1 MKKQMN
7 PKSRSIGTGL
17 SLTKRTISNLE
28 VSELSK
34 QLGGVNAN
42 LPHGALMKGAPFTR
56 NRRCWSF

>member
-1 MKKQMN
+1 MKKQMS
-7 PKSRSIGTGL
+7 PKKPGL
-17 SLTKRTISNLE
+17 SLTKRTISNME

-42 LPHGALMKGAPFTR
+42 LHHGALMKGAPFTR